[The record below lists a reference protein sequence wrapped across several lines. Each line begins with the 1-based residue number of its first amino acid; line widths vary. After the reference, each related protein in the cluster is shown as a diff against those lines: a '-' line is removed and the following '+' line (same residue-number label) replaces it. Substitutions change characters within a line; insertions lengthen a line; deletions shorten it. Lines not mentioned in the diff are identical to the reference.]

1 MILIILLLIKCHC
14 SIDMAQSMFNIINS
28 YRLGNDLKQLKIITN
43 LDSVAKEQ
51 ALHMCENR
59 NLTHDNPIG
68 GIETRAKRYGYTG
81 TKIKENIAKTKN
93 KDIEEVAKT
102 WMTSE
107 KHRKNILGNFAYSG
121 VGTCLDKDGN
131 RYWVQVFG
139 TEKKSKQENEVY
151 SDAESDT
158 HSSTKS
164 KDSDT
169 NENPNMETESASS
182 KEKRKMPPITIKGDM
197 FRSAHSTEI
206 KTVDIL
212 SKLLQEKS
220 PECLPVFQ
228 SLAHPNKKTKSSFS
242 PFQESV
248 STEIRTSYIPISS
261 TIYKTYTKTIFNDI
275 TRVLSSKEEKKHPQT
290 VFMVLP
296 FPQSMV
302 SVPVASKP
310 EKSTSEPPKRTDSVV
325 SRSQYSTVSISTVYV
340 TVKDEPKT
348 MPVSSVKTIS
358 VTETVRPSTTYVSQ
372 SKTVT
377 VTVSKEQSVRS
388 LEKTVTVTVS
398 SEQTVSVTS
407 SFKNTVTITSSSQ
420 VPITT
425 TINIE
430 KVVTV
435 RLKPMARKK
444 SPSTESYSHPNSAYR
459 DSNQRM
465 DLAPQEDEDYQD
477 SEPSSGENVPEEN
490 SSQPEILLR
499 PKSPRKRSTL
509 KRPRIK
515 LIAIPEKNTR
525 RTPKK
530 TGFSQSKKP
539 KIEMYETVP
548 YTKQYSAPKKSK
560 NKNARADR
568 QYFIENAMSSSPD
581 YTENENNSFLNNPC
595 GTRDNPC
602 IRQVFVRE

>member
-51 ALHMCENR
+51 ALYMCENR
-59 NLTHDNPIG
+59 NLTHDNPVG
-68 GIETRAKRYGYTG
+68 GIEMRAKRYGYTG

-107 KHRKNILGNFAYSG
+107 KHRKNILGSFAYSG

-139 TEKKSKQENEVY
+139 TEKKPKQEKEAN

-169 NENPNMETESASS
+169 NETLNTETEPGSS
-182 KEKRKMPPITIKGDM
+182 KEKKKMPPITIKGDR
-197 FRSAHSTEI
+197 FRSAHSTGP

-212 SKLLQEKS
+212 SKLLQEKN
-220 PECLPVFQ
+220 PECLSVFQ
-228 SLAHPNKKTKSSFS
+228 SLAHSSKKTKSSFS
-242 PFQESV
+242 PFQDNV

-261 TIYKTYTKTIFNDI
+261 IIYKTYTKTIFNDI
-275 TRVLSSKEEKKHPQT
+275 TRMPYSTEEAKHTQT

-296 FPQSMV
+296 LPQSVV
-302 SVPVASKP
+302 SVSSVSKP
-310 EKSTSEPPKRTDSVV
+310 ERSISETPKRTDSIV

-340 TVKDEPKT
+340 TVKEEPKT
-348 MPVSSVKTIS
+348 MSVSSVKTIL
-358 VTETVRPSTTYVSQ
+358 VTETAKPSTTYFSQ
-372 SKTVT
+372 SKIVT

-435 RLKPMARKK
+435 RVKPMARKK
-444 SPSTESYSHPNSAYR
+444 APSTESYSHPNSAYR
-459 DSNQRM
+459 DNNQKM
-465 DLAPQEDEDYQD
+465 DLMPQENEDYQD
-477 SEPSSGENVPEEN
+477 SEPSSDENAPEEN

-499 PKSPRKRSTL
+499 PKMPRKRRAL

-515 LIAIPEKNTR
+515 LIGIPEKNTR
-525 RTPKK
+525 RIPKK
-530 TGFSQSKKP
+530 TRFFQSKKP
-539 KIEMYETVP
+539 KIELFETVP

-560 NKNARADR
+560 NKNTRADR
-568 QYFIENAMSSSPD
+568 QNFIENTASSSPD
-581 YTENENNSFLNNPC
+581 YSENENNGFLNNPC